1 MKVGIGFYV
10 VEVVTILIGPLA
22 AIVDFLVKERL
33 KDEDGAVLQLTEDNF
48 DNILKVTP
56 LVLVE
61 FFADWCPP
69 CQALEPLFYGAAKR

>member
-1 MKVGIGFYV
+1 M
-10 VEVVTILIGPLA
+10 
-22 AIVDFLVKERL
+22 
-33 KDEDGAVLQLTEDNF
+33 KDEDGAVLHFTEDNF
-48 DNILKVTP
+48 DNILRVTP